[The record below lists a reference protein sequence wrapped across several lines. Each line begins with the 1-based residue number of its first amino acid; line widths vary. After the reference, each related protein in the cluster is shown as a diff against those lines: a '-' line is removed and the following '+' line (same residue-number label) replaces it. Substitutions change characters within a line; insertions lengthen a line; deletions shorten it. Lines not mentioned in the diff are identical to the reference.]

1 VGGEIDVVVVGAGQA
16 GLAVSHELTRA
27 DVAHVVLERD
37 TVAASW
43 RGRWD
48 SFCLV
53 TPNDSILL
61 PGGAYDGAD
70 PHGYLPRDDVVA
82 HLERYAAGFGAPV
95 RTGVQVRSLRR
106 GGDGTLTLGTDDGAI
121 SARAVVVATGAYPR
135 AHRPDWVS
143 SVPER
148 LPVLDAADYRNPSTL
163 PPGGVVVVGSG
174 QTGCQLAEELHL
186 AGRHVVRARAV
197 GSAPDRRARHRSGSR
212 ASRRIS
218 PTISPVRWSSVTTA
232 GRCSG
237 AGSGQGGRR
246 AGCPSP
252 RCRTRRR
259 STPSDATT
267 WTCTVSGR

>member
-1 VGGEIDVVVVGAGQA
+1 MGGEIDVVVVGAGQA

-148 LPVLDAADYRNPSTL
+148 LPVLDAADYRNPST
-163 PPGGVVVVGSG
+163 
-174 QTGCQLAEELHL
+174 
-186 AGRHVVRARAV
+186 
-197 GSAPDRRARHRSGSR
+197 GSR
-212 ASRRIS
+212 AASSWSAAARPGVSSPRSCTSRGGTSCGRAPWAPRRID
-218 PTISPVRWSSVTTA
+218 
-232 GRCSG
+232 GRDI
-237 AGSGQGGRR
+237 ARGR
-246 AGCPSP
+246 GPHGVF
-252 RCRTRRR
+252 RRR
-259 STPSDATT
+259 SRRFGG
-267 WTCTVSGR
+267 VR